1 DGAFNAYRKAHSIG
15 AFPFDFAG
23 YRKFMQDVIEVFSA
37 DNLSKLPRSKNDS
50 SLPVFIVSRPRA
62 GSTLVERILSAHPAV
77 HSAGENET
85 LHDLAGRLSAL
96 LGSQQRY
103 PHCVGEL
110 GQDRVNKLGRQYLQ
124 DLKVL
129 GPNSQRITTKALT
142 AWAHLGLASLVT
154 PNACIIDLRRDP
166 VDNGLACYSESLGGV
181 LPFQSDLRLIGVS
194 HRIFERVMDH
204 WHNVLPMRMLRVNY
218 EDLVADP
225 ERWIRCMVEFI
236 GLEWHPRCLEFH
248 RGAAASSS
256 AGPTPSYQQVRQP
269 INTSSVGR
277 AAMFRNYLTPLV
289 QGLAEEPF
297 A

>member
-1 DGAFNAYRKAHSIG
+1 
-15 AFPFDFAG
+15 
-23 YRKFMQDVIEVFSA
+23 
-37 DNLSKLPRSKNDS
+37 
-50 SLPVFIVSRPRA
+50 
-62 GSTLVERILSAHPAV
+62 
-77 HSAGENET
+77 
-85 LHDLAGRLSAL
+85 
-96 LGSQQRY
+96 
-103 PHCVGEL
+103 
-110 GQDRVNKLGRQYLQ
+110 
-124 DLKVL
+124 
-129 GPNSQRITTKALT
+129 
-142 AWAHLGLASLVT
+142 
-154 PNACIIDLRRDP
+154 
-166 VDNGLACYSESLGGV
+166 
-181 LPFQSDLRLIGVS
+181 
-194 HRIFERVMDH
+194 
-204 WHNVLPMRMLRVNY
+204 VNY